1 MLDYVVIYLCAV
13 MSIAM
18 LHVMNVIYEYND
30 GYNC

>member
-1 MLDYVVIYLCAV
+1 MPDYVVIYLSSV

-18 LHVMNVIYEYND
+18 LYVMNVIYND

>member
-1 MLDYVVIYLCAV
+1 MLDYVVIYLFAV

-18 LHVMNVIYEYND
+18 LHVMNVMYKD